1 MENRDYRPA
10 SALLCEIVDEEAEVG
25 AHVDAVIAL
34 TQDAD
39 ASNRDWAL
47 LLLAQSELDTPA
59 VRAALIAGLDDAHP
73 EARLEA
79 LIGVAMREPETALP
93 HVTALL
99 EEDSVDAMAL
109 EAAAY
114 VASPTLLPMLN
125 VINVAY
131 GEEDD
136 LFGAILNEAI
146 EACTRGTP
154 PEPI

>member
-1 MENRDYRPA
+1 MENRDYRPS
-10 SALLCEIVDEEAEVG
+10 SALLCRIVDDEAEIG
-25 AHVDAVIAL
+25 AHLDAVIAL
-34 TQDAD
+34 TRDAD

-47 LLLAQSELDTPA
+47 LLLAQSELDTPEIL
-59 VRAALIAGLDDAHP
+59 AALVAGLDDAHA

-93 HVTALL
+93 HVATLL
-99 EEDSVDAMAL
+99 EGDTVDSMAL

-114 VASPTLLPMLN
+114 VASPSLLPALEA
-125 VINVAY
+125 IAAF

-136 LFGAILNEAI
+136 LFGTMLREAI